1 MVGLLSPKQRISV
14 RFPYPKHPKQGFVT
28 IRVCYT
34 RGYGVLLDLPREI
47 WDNGLM
53 PKHWEQK
60 VWFCAPDGTKG
71 SNQLVATEAN
81 VNIATIYNLFLYP
94 EKVLPETA
102 KRILDVIAK
111 LEYTVA
117 KPTMKMCRV
126 CKIVQPFKNFY
137 SQSRV
142 KGHIA
147 SRCKKCSSVRHKEYA
162 NKNKDKIQKRHAV
175 YWRKHKYGL
184 TQEEYKDMI
193 LSQNNECAI
202 CKKPS
207 HKTLHIDHDHK
218 TGKVRGLL
226 CSTCNTGIGF
236 FNEDIDSLTNA
247 VKYLK
252 SFLYSPKI

>member
-1 MVGLLSPKQRISV
+1 MPKQ
-14 RFPYPKHPKQGFVT
+14 
-28 IRVCYT
+28 
-34 RGYGVLLDLPREI
+34 
-47 WDNGLM
+47 
-53 PKHWEQK
+53 WEQK

-71 SNQLVATEAN
+71 SNQLVATESN
-81 VNIATIYNLFLYP
+81 VNTGTIYNLFFYP
-94 EKVLPETA
+94 KKVLPETA

-117 KPTMKMCRV
+117 KPTMKMCRI
-126 CKIVQPFKNFY
+126 CKIVQPFENFY
-137 SQSRV
+137 KNQ
-142 KGHIA
+142 KNGHID
-147 SRCKKCSSVRHKEYA
+147 SRCKKCSNARTKEYN
-162 NKNKDKIQKRHAV
+162 NKNKDKTRKRNAA

-184 TQEEYKDMI
+184 TQEQYKDMI

-207 HKTLHIDHDHK
+207 HKTLYIDHDHK

-226 CSTCNTGIGF
+226 CHECNTGIGF

-252 SFLYSPKI
+252 SFPANYRNNKNLESTT

>member
-14 RFPYPKHPKQGFVT
+14 RFPYPKHPKQRFVT

-34 RGYGVLLDLPREI
+34 RGYGVSLDIPREI

-53 PKHWEQK
+53 RKHWEQK
-60 VWFCAPDGTKG
+60 VWFRAPDGTKG

-81 VNIATIYNLFLYP
+81 VSGGTMYNLFFYP
-94 EKVLPETA
+94 EKVRPKTA
-102 KRILDVIAK
+102 KRVLDAIAK

-117 KPTMKMCRV
+117 KPTMKMCRI
-126 CKIVQPFKNFY
+126 CKIVQPFENFY
-137 SQSRV
+137 KNQQNE
-142 KGHIA
+142 HLE
-147 SRCKKCSSVRHKEYA
+147 SRCKKCCNARNKEY
-162 NKNKDKIQKRHAV
+162 NNKDKDKSKKQRAA

-184 TQEEYKDMI
+184 TQEEYKNMI

-207 HKTLHIDHDHK
+207 HKTLHVDHDHK
-218 TGKVRGLL
+218 TDKVRGLL
-226 CSTCNTGIGF
+226 CHECNTGIGL